1 MRRLQ
6 IEHETTYEYAET
18 VTLLILPEEDE
29 ATRTATTGMPLT
41 ATETIEIEN
50 TPHTILKT
58 IDISNARG
66 LIHARHP
73 LLEDAS
79 LDLAAKPTPSPHHW
93 DRILKFTAKD
103 GSETS
108 LALNLDTGWIC
119 RPETGA
125 LIKHKEPHRSLVAY
139 IKKLAPRKKDIEEEK
154 AKLATEQGSQ
164 LRSKAK

>member
-1 MRRLQ
+1 M
-6 IEHETTYEYAET
+6 
-18 VTLLILPEEDE
+18 TLLLLPEEGDPSSTPPTDS
-29 ATRTATTGMPLT
+29 AAPI
-41 ATETIEIEN
+41 TETIEIEK
-50 TPHTILKT
+50 TSHTILKT
-58 IDISNARG
+58 IDISTARG
-66 LIHARHP
+66 LIHARHS

-79 LDLAAKPTPSPHHW
+79 FDLTAKPSPPPHHW

-103 GSETS
+103 GSETI

-154 AKLATEQGSQ
+154 NKAAK
-164 LRSKAK
+164 KAEKPT